1 MSPKKQTNEQVLDE
15 TIELKN
21 RLEETEET
29 LRAIQQYLVD
39 AFVVTH
45 SNAER
50 VMTLSQADFPYRM
63 MVESMNEGALTLIPD
78 GTIFYCNPRFG
89 EMVQME
95 PEKLIGLQFRD
106 LILPEEL
113 EALDMIFKEVP
124 GNGSRGQFS
133 LKAADGRH
141 VPMQLSVF
149 QFTTEDVTAIS
160 IIATDITERIA
171 SEEKI
176 QSLLSKLT
184 MAEQKE
190 RQELS
195 QILHDDLQQRLF
207 AIRAQLALLK
217 DSNNQ
222 DKDPVDFRATLD
234 EVEGWLSDAI
244 IVTRNLSIDL
254 GPITLLGEGLT
265 EAISWLCAHTKE
277 PYGLQVELDIRQT
290 LKPLNDQAR
299 ILVFQSVRE
308 LIFNIIKHAK
318 TSQAKVIL
326 EQLDDRARITVSDS
340 GAGFDVSKIVNDPKS
355 AHGLLM
361 IQDRLNRVNASLEV
375 TSAPGEGTQAVI
387 EIPIEEQEV

>member
-29 LRAIQQYLVD
+29 LQAIQQYLVD

-50 VMTLSQADFPYRM
+50 VLTLSQADFPYRM
-63 MVESMNEGALTLIPD
+63 MVESMNEGALTTIPD

-95 PEKLIGLQFRD
+95 SEKLIGLQFRD
-106 LILPEEL
+106 LIPVEEQ
-113 EALDMIFKEVP
+113 EALDTIFKEIT
-124 GNGSRGQFS
+124 GNGSRLQCK

-141 VPMQLSVF
+141 VPVQLSVYPLMA
-149 QFTTEDVTAIS
+149 EDVTAFS
-160 IIATDITERIA
+160 IIATDITERIEA
-171 SEEKI
+171 EEKI
-176 QSLLSKLT
+176 HSLVSKLT

-195 QILHDDLQQRLF
+195 QVLHDDLQQRLF
-207 AIRAQLALLK
+207 AIKAQLALL
-217 DSNNQ
+217 Q
-222 DKDPVDFRATLD
+222 DIDDPGKDPVDFKATLD
-234 EVEGWLSDAI
+234 EVESWLSDAI

-254 GPITLLGEGLT
+254 GPITLQEKGLT
-265 EAISWLCAHTKE
+265 EAVSWLCAHTQE
-277 PYGLQVELDIRQT
+277 QYALRVELNVKQT
-290 LKPLNDQAR
+290 LKPLPDQTR
-299 ILVFQSVRE
+299 ILIFQSIRE
-308 LIFNIIKHAK
+308 LFFNIVKHAK
-318 TSQAKVIL
+318 TSQAKVTL
-326 EQLDDRARITVSDS
+326 EQLDDCARITVSDS
-340 GAGFDVSKIVNDPKS
+340 GAGFDVSKIMNDPKS

-375 TSAPGEGTQAVI
+375 TSAPGEGTQAII
-387 EIPIEEQEV
+387 EIPNEEQEV